1 MANCRCRRMGEK
13 AAFHAD
19 PEALLTKIRS
29 DADAIDP
36 AAVNF
41 VRFGIACL
49 ALLPWLPRGDAADFA
64 ASAEGVLEP
73 EKTSLEPEKTSL
85 EPEKT
90 SLEGQWKAAAELGLW
105 MFLGYALQVKVIGRC
120 GEALIVPSI
129 CDLCMVPSV
138 LSLVFLH
145 VNQAVGLQYTTAS
158 RSCFL
163 LYLNVKIVPLLSAF
177 VFKVRQDLTGRPV
190 GIRSTNAVWG
200 HRGAWRLTHGYRRR
214 SRSLELFCCL
224 LTEALPPPSGP
235 PNIGDF
241 WSLLAAVASA
251 FFILRLDTHINKF
264 ASSLSLTAALSFT
277 TTVYCLM
284 WAVVDIVASGGL
296 VAETS
301 QLGTLSQS
309 LAKEIADVATA
320 SPSEMLYLG
329 LVATALTSV
338 LQAFG
343 QSKIPPEDAA
353 LIYALDPVWGAGK
366 SIGQPFHSDVR
377 CRCRKKKRQLAH
389 EVLCNAGFA
398 YLLLGEQLGPEGFVG
413 AGLITAAAIGS
424 QLLGRDETKA
434 KADAA

>member
-1 MANCRCRRMGEK
+1 MVSVRWLGCLCLFLPAAVRGYRSAAVWQTRRNFRLDALPEDSGLQLDRPELSK
-13 AAFHAD
+13 GAAFATLNAVTALWGTQHAVIKT
-19 PEALLTKIRS
+19 AVIS
-29 DADAIDP
+29 DAIDP

-177 VFKVRQDLTGRPV
+177 VFK
-190 GIRSTNAVWG
+190 RSVAIDTWISAAIAVFG
-200 HRGAWRLTHGYRRR
+200 T
-214 SRSLELFCCL
+214 FL
-224 LTEALPPPSGP
+224 LSFDGGP

-284 WAVVDIVASGGL
+284 WAVVDIVASGG
-296 VAETS
+296 VAAETS
-301 QLGTLSQS
+301 QMGTLSQS

-353 LIYALDPVWGAGK
+353 LIYALDPVWGAG
-366 SIGQPFHSDVR
+366 
-377 CRCRKKKRQLAH
+377 
-389 EVLCNAGFA
+389 FA